1 MYIATHI
8 TLFYLLGKGLKL
20 KKMWIGMI
28 ASIFPDLILIL
39 FKVSI
44 MMGASEFNEGFY
56 VFYNFL
62 HSIFPL
68 FLLLLLLMY
77 GKWYFYTAALGF
89 SSHIFL
95 DYFTH
100 ENMMPLYPLTKWS
113 IPISPLMNIDIRLI
127 FITHI
132 ILMVLI
138 LFFWGKKIRSSF
150 NHILKKFH
158 KNRVYLFSAI
168 FIIIAF
174 ILAFFYNSTVLN
186 QEIFIILMLTIVTTV
201 NFFLLS
207 ILFLEEIYRE
217 KAFSKFIDCL
227 FSCILRPINA
237 LNT

>member
-39 FKVSI
+39 IKVSN
-44 MMGASEFNEGFY
+44 MMGGNEFNEGFY

-68 FLLLLLLMY
+68 FLLILLVMFD
-77 GKWYFYTAALGF
+77 KWYFITGALGY
-89 SSHIFL
+89 SSHIFT

-100 ENMMPLYPLTKWS
+100 ENMMPLYPVSKWS
-113 IPISPLMNIDIRLI
+113 IPISPLMNIDIRII

-132 ILMVLI
+132 LLMVLI
-138 LFFWGKKIRSSF
+138 LFFWGKKIRFSF
-150 NHILKKFH
+150 DYILKRFH

-174 ILAFFYNSTVLN
+174 ILAFSYNSTVLN
-186 QEIFIILMLTIVTTV
+186 QETFIILMLTIVTTV

-207 ILFLEEIYRE
+207 ILFLKEIYRE
-217 KAFSKFIDCL
+217 EAFSKFIDRL
-227 FSCILRPINA
+227 FNYVLRPINT